1 MTLNDWKEQ
10 FPAIARALENA
21 KSHGRT
27 GQAYL
32 LNGDNDGE
40 LERFARGWAM
50 TAACTGSAANGA
62 ACGVCSNCRH
72 FLGNTYSEC
81 FVLEPQSKSRIITID
96 SVREFNRKIT
106 LSSPPGMLKV
116 GIILSAECMGI
127 EAQNSF
133 LKTLEEPPRNTMLLL
148 TTTRARLL
156 LPTIRS
162 RCQNILLLK
171 NKVDYSSEV
180 PEDFLKILARM
191 HRNAGSRAAFDCVE
205 KINVFLHSI
214 REKAEEYVEENWD
227 GAWDAVAE
235 NDRSIQKQLAEM
247 KLTRVETE
255 YLRRRNVLLECLSA
269 WFQQRALQAAGA
281 ARLPQ
286 PEFIP
291 FMQDIPVSTPD
302 EAEEDLRSVTMF
314 LKALNANVTEDIAIY
329 ALCLEIC
336 RKKR

>member
-1 MTLNDWKEQ
+1 
-10 FPAIARALENA
+10 
-21 KSHGRT
+21 
-27 GQAYL
+27 
-32 LNGDNDGE
+32 
-40 LERFARGWAM
+40 
-50 TAACTGSAANGA
+50 
-62 ACGVCSNCRH
+62 
-72 FLGNTYSEC
+72 
-81 FVLEPQSKSRIITID
+81 
-96 SVREFNRKIT
+96 
-106 LSSPPGMLKV
+106 
-116 GIILSAECMGI
+116 MGI

-291 FMQDIPVSTPD
+291 FMQDIPVPTPD